1 MVSLGI
7 HSPEPVCGLLTF
19 LLSLLAFRIGTG
31 LATDLPK
38 MAATYAGPLWEA
50 GYRFTPNS
58 RLLLKGIE
66 WMKIPLA
73 SWPPWRLLL
82 RLRPQGPR
90 LLDILDPGALCLY
103 YCGISKKII

>member
-1 MVSLGI
+1 MSSRAQSVENPFI
-7 HSPEPVCGLLTF
+7 RPF
-19 LLSLLAFRIGTG
+19 LQMRYLG